1 MIVNFKYLNKKKI
14 KLVMVDGGFDPLHDG
29 HIRYFQEARKKYKKY
44 KIVCCLANDRY
55 IKRKHKVLLN
65 QERRSIVIDAIKY
78 IDFVIKN
85 NISTSYA
92 LNKIKPSYYIKGK
105 EWRNKLPLEE
115 IKVCKKNKIKI
126 VYLNTKKSSSSK
138 ILKNYEK
145 KY

>member
-29 HIRYFQEARKKYKKY
+29 HIRYFQEARKRYKKY

-78 IDFVIKN
+78 IDFVI
-85 NISTSYA
+85 IDITP
-92 LNKIKPSYYIKGK
+92 IK
-105 EWRNKLPLEE
+105 E
-115 IKVCKKNKIKI
+115 ITTPII
-126 VYLNTKKSSSSK
+126 
-138 ILKNYEK
+138 
-145 KY
+145 

>member
-1 MIVNFKYLNKKKI
+1 
-14 KLVMVDGGFDPLHDG
+14 MVDGGFDPLHDG

-78 IDFVIKN
+78 IFFVIKN
-85 NISTSYA
+85 NISNNYA

-105 EWRNKLPLEE
+105 EWRNKLPL
-115 IKVCKKNKIKI
+115 KKLKFKKNKIKI

-138 ILKNYEK
+138 ILKIMK
-145 KY
+145 KILKI